1 MAAEGLIDF
10 EELRARQA
18 ALEETRKTAEQEL
31 QALQHRAEHLAQLE
45 RDRDSLLESY
55 AGLVPEAIDAL
66 RSEERHQTYRII
78 GLEVHLA
85 PDGSFELS
93 GDVVSFSKMEI
104 SSA

>member
-1 MAAEGLIDF
+1 MWTNIIRQKIEWAFGRRDVSLPAQIWKEFILAEVKAQS
-10 EELRARQA
+10 R
-18 ALEETRKTAEQEL
+18 
-31 QALQHRAEHLAQLE
+31 LA
-45 RDRDSLLESY
+45 
-55 AGLVPEAIDAL
+55 
-66 RSEERHQTYRII
+66 YRII